1 MKIASTPTN
10 SEEVTH
16 SRSQKFAD
24 PLPADTARGTKAKDL
39 YRYGWRE
46 IPRALPNGKKIYE
59 RIPLT
64 LEDIIHPQVG
74 DFRIQSAKHEQ
85 ICTYLRILLREHL
98 ANDPTTIVLGD
109 VLVDWATDEMRG
121 HGPDVAII
129 FNVQQKQNWSTF
141 HEAEEGTKP
150 SLIIEVT
157 APFTY
162 SVDLE
167 TKVAHYAEV
176 GVEWY
181 VIVDIVIRRGMPAKR
196 LLGYQLT
203 EDGYKQF
210 EPNEKGW
217 LWLAP
222 VNLWLGWRGED
233 IACYDVAGNL
243 VEIGNSRVIEAQAR
257 VAAEQSMQRN
267 NAPMKKPKPVQ
278 RQNNAPMMK
287 NNVRTRQN
295 NAPMMK
301 PESANNL
308 RQNCVVYAVR
318 PTPNKDSH
326 RIPKEG
332 KRLSLPSFHASTLPI
347 PCVLF

>member
-16 SRSQKFAD
+16 SRTQKFVD
-24 PLPADTARGTKAKDL
+24 PLPADATSAPNEKDP

-46 IPRALPNGKKIYE
+46 IPRTLPNGEEIYE

-74 DFRIQSAKHEQ
+74 DFRMQSAEHEE
-85 ICTYLRILLREHL
+85 IGTYLRTLLRERF

-129 FNVQQKQNWSTF
+129 FNVRQKQNWSTF
-141 HEAEEGTKP
+141 REAEEGTKP

-157 APFTY
+157 SPATY

-203 EDGYKQF
+203 EDGYKRF

-222 VNLWLGWRGED
+222 VNLWLGWRDEA
-233 IACYDVAGNL
+233 IACYDAAGNL
-243 VEIGNSRVIEAQAR
+243 VDIGNSRVAEAQSLATAAEQRADDEAQAR
-257 VAAEQSMQRN
+257 AAAEQRADDAEQR
-267 NAPMKKPKPVQ
+267 AGDEAQARATAEQ
-278 RQNNAPMMK
+278 RAGDAEQALQQLEAEL
-287 NNVRTRQN
+287 RRLRG
-295 NAPMMK
+295 
-301 PESANNL
+301 EANN
-308 RQNCVVYAVR
+308 
-318 PTPNKDSH
+318 K
-326 RIPKEG
+326 
-332 KRLSLPSFHASTLPI
+332 
-347 PCVLF
+347 

>member
-1 MKIASTPTN
+1 M
-10 SEEVTH
+10 
-16 SRSQKFAD
+16 
-24 PLPADTARGTKAKDL
+24 
-39 YRYGWRE
+39 
-46 IPRALPNGKKIYE
+46 
-59 RIPLT
+59 
-64 LEDIIHPQVG
+64 
-74 DFRIQSAKHEQ
+74 QSAEHEE
-85 ICTYLRILLREHL
+85 ISTYLRALFRERF

-141 HEAEEGTKP
+141 REAEEGTKP

-181 VIVDIVIRRGMPAKR
+181 VIVDIVIRRGMPTKR

-203 EDGYKQF
+203 EDGYKRF

-222 VNLWLGWRGED
+222 VNLWLGWRDEA
-233 IACYDVAGNL
+233 IACYDAAGNL
-243 VEIGNSRVIEAQAR
+243 VDIGNSRVAESQSRATAAEQRADDAEQRADAAEQRAGDEAQAR
-257 VAAEQSMQRN
+257 AAAEQARAAAEQR
-267 NAPMKKPKPVQ
+267 ADDEARD
-278 RQNNAPMMK
+278 RQQLEAEL
-287 NNVRTRQN
+287 RRLRG
-295 NAPMMK
+295 
-301 PESANNL
+301 EANN
-308 RQNCVVYAVR
+308 
-318 PTPNKDSH
+318 K
-326 RIPKEG
+326 
-332 KRLSLPSFHASTLPI
+332 
-347 PCVLF
+347 

>member
-16 SRSQKFAD
+16 SRSTEFAD
-24 PLPADTARGTKAKDL
+24 PLPADAISAPKKKDP

-46 IPRALPNGKKIYE
+46 IPRTLPNGQQIYE

-74 DFRIQSAKHEQ
+74 DFRMQSARHEQ
-85 ICTYLRILLREHL
+85 ICTYLRILFRERF
-98 ANDPTTIVLGD
+98 ANAPTTIVLGD
-109 VLVDWATDEMRG
+109 VLVDWATDDMRG

-141 HEAEEGTKP
+141 HEADEGTKP

-157 APFTY
+157 SPSTY

-167 TKVAHYAEV
+167 TKVEHYAKV

-181 VIVDIVIRRGMPAKR
+181 VIVDIVIRRDMPSKR

-203 EDGYKQF
+203 EAGYKRF

-233 IACYDVAGNL
+233 IACYDEAGNW
-243 VEIGNSRVIEAQAR
+243 VEVGNSRVAEAQSRATVEAQRADDAEQRADDESQAR
-257 VAAEQSMQRN
+257 AAAEQRADDESQARAAAEQR
-267 NAPMKKPKPVQ
+267 ADDADRA
-278 RQNNAPMMK
+278 RQQLEAEL
-287 NNVRTRQN
+287 RRLRG
-295 NAPMMK
+295 
-301 PESANNL
+301 EANN
-308 RQNCVVYAVR
+308 
-318 PTPNKDSH
+318 
-326 RIPKEG
+326 E
-332 KRLSLPSFHASTLPI
+332 
-347 PCVLF
+347 

>member
-1 MKIASTPTN
+1 MKIASIPTN

-16 SRSQKFAD
+16 SRSPELVD
-24 PLPADTARGTKAKDL
+24 PLPADASNAPKENDP

-46 IPRALPNGKKIYE
+46 IPRTLPNGQKIYE
-59 RIPLT
+59 RVPLT
-64 LEDIIHPQVG
+64 LEDIIHPQFG
-74 DFRIQSAKHEQ
+74 DFRRHSAKHEQ
-85 ICTYLRILLREHL
+85 ICTYLRILFRERF

-109 VLVDWATDEMRG
+109 VLVDWATDDMRG

-129 FNVQQKQNWSTF
+129 FNVQQEQNWSTF

-157 APFTY
+157 SPSAY

-167 TKVAHYAEV
+167 TKVEHYAKV

-181 VIVDIVIRRGMPAKR
+181 VIVDIVIRRDMPSKR

-203 EDGYKQF
+203 EDGYKRF

-233 IACYDVAGNL
+233 IACYDAGGNL
-243 VEIGNSRVIEAQAR
+243 VEAGNSRVAEAQSRATVEAQR
-257 VAAEQSMQRN
+257 ADTAEQRADAAEQR
-267 NAPMKKPKPVQ
+267 ADEEARA
-278 RQNNAPMMK
+278 RQQLEAEL
-287 NNVRTRQN
+287 RRLRG
-295 NAPMMK
+295 
-301 PESANNL
+301 EAND
-308 RQNCVVYAVR
+308 
-318 PTPNKDSH
+318 K
-326 RIPKEG
+326 
-332 KRLSLPSFHASTLPI
+332 
-347 PCVLF
+347 

>member
-10 SEEVTH
+10 SEAVTH
-16 SRSQKFAD
+16 SRNREFTD
-24 PLPADTARGTKAKDL
+24 PLQADALSAPKQKDL

-46 IPRALPNGKKIYE
+46 IPRTLPNGQKIYE
-59 RIPLT
+59 RVPLT
-64 LEDIIHPQVG
+64 LEDIVHPQVG
-74 DFRIQSAKHEQ
+74 DFRMQSAEHEQ
-85 ICTYLRILLREHL
+85 ICTYLRTLLRERF

-109 VLVDWATDEMRG
+109 VLVAWATRGMRG

-129 FNVQQKQNWSTF
+129 FNVQQHQNWSTF
-141 HEAEEGTKP
+141 YEANEGTKP

-157 APFTY
+157 SPSTY

-203 EDGYKQF
+203 EADYRAF

-222 VNLWLGWRGED
+222 VNLWLGWASEH
-233 IACYDVAGNL
+233 IACYDEAGNL
-243 VEIGNSRVIEAQAR
+243 VETGDRRVAEVQARARAAEQRADDAAQAR
-257 VAAEQSMQRN
+257 AAAEQRADDAAQARATAEQR
-267 NAPMKKPKPVQ
+267 ADDAEQ
-278 RQNNAPMMK
+278 RA
-287 NNVRTRQN
+287 RDEARARQQLE
-295 NAPMMK
+295 A
-301 PESANNL
+301 ELRRLRGEANN
-308 RQNCVVYAVR
+308 
-318 PTPNKDSH
+318 
-326 RIPKEG
+326 E
-332 KRLSLPSFHASTLPI
+332 
-347 PCVLF
+347 